1 MNDFYMIENHPADSR
16 VRIDESGTCQTLSAR
31 CGTGGGNV
39 PLVMFVAN
47 RYAQYEEGLPTLRA
61 SGGDIGGGSEGLIV
75 YESISD
81 SNRGAVREQSSGELY
96 RAGRVQQ
103 HAPGDRKDKP

>member
-1 MNDFYMIENHPADSR
+1 MTTREHRIYAMNDFYMIENHPADSR

-61 SGGDIGGGSEGLIV
+61 SGGDIGGGQRRI
-75 YESISD
+75 
-81 SNRGAVREQSSGELY
+81 
-96 RAGRVQQ
+96 
-103 HAPGDRKDKP
+103 DRL

>member
-1 MNDFYMIENHPADSR
+1 MPDAIRQMRY
-16 VRIDESGTCQTLSAR
+16 
-31 CGTGGGNV
+31 GGGNV

-61 SGGDIGGGSEGLIV
+61 SSGDIGGGSEGLIV

-81 SNRGAVREQSSGELY
+81 NYGCAVREQPSWELH
-96 RAGRVQQ
+96 RAGRVQR
-103 HAPGDRKDKP
+103 HAAGDQEK

>member
-47 RYAQYEEGLPTLRA
+47 RYAQYEEDLPTLRA

-81 SNRGAVREQSSGELY
+81 SDRGAVCKQPSGELY
-96 RAGRVQQ
+96 RAGCVQQ
-103 HAPGDRKDKP
+103 HAAGDKEKP

>member
-61 SGGDIGGGSEGLIV
+61 SGGDIGGGEGLIV
-75 YESISD
+75 YESISYSD
-81 SNRGAVREQSSGELY
+81 RGTVRKQPSGELY

-103 HAPGDRKDKP
+103 YAAGDGKDKP